1 MVTTQGYRDIIH
13 IGRHQR
19 PHHFSIQQE
28 IPWQDRPLIRRQ
40 HRKVVPERLI
50 PPRGEVLIPLDEE
63 AVRELKGKQVESI
76 VVCFLF
82 SYLNASH
89 ENRAR
94 EIIIEEYRVIAPNT
108 QNPDAI
114 RLGLLAD
121 GLSVSTLAVVLLL
134 CTALALYSIRYIEH
148 RIEILYVDE
157 DQVGGSEPCR
167 LVVDQGRHVVG
178 VRRRVDVAHVEASR
192 THRGHV

>member
-1 MVTTQGYRDIIH
+1 MVTTQGYRDIIY

-28 IPWQDRPLIRRQ
+28 IPWQDRPLVRRQ

-63 AVRELKGKQVESI
+63 AVRELKGEQVESI
-76 VVCFLF
+76 MVCFLF

-94 EIIIEEYRVIAPNT
+94 EIIIEEYPEAFVTTSASISTQFREFERFTTTATMPLSDPRCADIYHNLSSICAALEWMPNCASYAQT
-108 QNPDAI
+108 
-114 RLGLLAD
+114 AD
-121 GLSVSTLAVVLLL
+121 W
-134 CTALALYSIRYIEH
+134 
-148 RIEILYVDE
+148 
-157 DQVGGSEPCR
+157 P
-167 LVVDQGRHVVG
+167 
-178 VRRRVDVAHVEASR
+178 RRVLSPRSR
-192 THRGHV
+192 L